1 MKSQRPSKQFKTWPA
16 GFLITVNV
24 AFVLCDMSVS
34 DELCKLAELSLQ
46 AVVLSVLLESAMD
59 EVSSGGGCGSGILL
73 DERLGTGLGI
83 TEMEFG
89 SVFKGSNAS
98 DAVEIVLTL
107 WLSKEGSVSI
117 GLEILCEEACESSS
131 SDGTIDM
138 VLALL
143 TGGCSTSGICISR
156 SFNESTTASM
166 NI

>member
-1 MKSQRPSKQFKTWPA
+1 M
-16 GFLITVNV
+16 

-46 AVVLSVLLESAMD
+46 AVVLSVLLESATD

-98 DAVEIVLTL
+98 DAVEIVLTH
-107 WLSKEGSVSI
+107 WLSGVCKLNIYSGFGHDDEIVLVICTNFMQRGDKYSFKFHLLPHF
-117 GLEILCEEACESSS
+117 GL
-131 SDGTIDM
+131 
-138 VLALL
+138 
-143 TGGCSTSGICISR
+143 
-156 SFNESTTASM
+156 F
-166 NI
+166 